1 MGAIAYKEP
10 PQSHQFSSSNSN
22 LKYSSQALTRIQ
34 HSHKFP
40 SMKSFVALA
49 TTALAASSASA
60 SSASAAAIFARDTA
74 PENCNIT
81 TFQLTANLTVS
92 EFSPPY
98 GDIQYFQ
105 LLYANNSVYFGQAR
119 YEYTSEPLII
129 SAESG
134 FLSEHQAPTGFQFAY
149 VYPGQTKPIEYSVA
163 HGGVVP
169 EGASQIG
176 FNFAGN
182 LWGVNGTTDK
192 WVACP
197 TTFSNDGNWT
207 TAQVYYQDGAAN
219 KSCAAISL
227 LKYVYGNPG
236 SDSNF

>member
-1 MGAIAYKEP
+1 
-10 PQSHQFSSSNSN
+10 
-22 LKYSSQALTRIQ
+22 
-34 HSHKFP
+34 
-40 SMKSFVALA
+40 MKSFVALA
-49 TTALAASSASA
+49 TAALAA
-60 SSASAAAIFARDTA
+60 SSASAAAIFPRDTEPA
-74 PENCNIT
+74 NCNIT

-98 GDIQYFQ
+98 ADIQYFQ

-129 SAESG
+129 EAESG

-149 VYPGQTKPIEYSVA
+149 VYPGQTKPLTYSVA

-169 EGASQIG
+169 EGASQMG
-176 FNFAGN
+176 FNFTGN

-197 TTFSNDGNWT
+197 TTFSSDGNWT

-219 KSCAAISL
+219 SSCTPISL

-236 SDSNF
+236 SNSNF